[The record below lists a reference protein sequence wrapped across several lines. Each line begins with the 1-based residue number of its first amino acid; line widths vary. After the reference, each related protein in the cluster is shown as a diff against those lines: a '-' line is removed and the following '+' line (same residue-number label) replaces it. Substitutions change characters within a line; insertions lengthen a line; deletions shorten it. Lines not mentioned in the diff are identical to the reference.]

1 MSRKLLALV
10 EDFLKNKSDPA
21 AFSDTF
27 SMEWKLERDNGT
39 VLVDNARLS
48 ETLSSIFC
56 LVDMFN
62 PEDDRESYEFDESAL
77 REEIT
82 NVLMRLNSS
91 P

>member
-1 MSRKLLALV
+1 MSRKLLSLS
-10 EDFLKNKSDPA
+10 EDFLKDKSDLIG
-21 AFSDTF
+21 FSSTF
-27 SMEWKLERDNGT
+27 SREWKVERDNGT

-62 PEDDRESYEFDESAL
+62 PEDDRENHEFDESAL
-77 REEIT
+77 RKEIT
-82 NVLMRLNSS
+82 SVLTRLNSA